1 MGSFVVSAAVHDP
14 EATALTCAACL
25 AGASAFDHEAVRGRR
40 PKAFAAIV
48 REHLTT
54 IALGGT
60 VAGIALHPE
69 AARRAQRWLRAHPAP

>member
-1 MGSFVVSAAVHDP
+1 
-14 EATALTCAACL
+14 LTCAACL
-25 AGASAFDHEAVRGRR
+25 AGASGFDHEAVRGAR
-40 PKAFAAIV
+40 PKAFDALV

-69 AARRAQRWLRAHPAP
+69 AARRAQRWLRAHPAS